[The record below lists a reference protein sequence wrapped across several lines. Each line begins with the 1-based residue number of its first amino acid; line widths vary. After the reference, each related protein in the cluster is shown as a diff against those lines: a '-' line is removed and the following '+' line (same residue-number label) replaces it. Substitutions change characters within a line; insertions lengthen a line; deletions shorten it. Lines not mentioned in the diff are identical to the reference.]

1 MEWIDGVQS
10 VFVSNVLSIVW
21 LSLCSVLPVLFG
33 IYAYKHRADWGES
46 WFINKFG
53 TYFENVKTKKPE
65 DRSPALLVILIF
77 FARRMMLNLVIVFLQ
92 HASNV

>member
-21 LSLCSVLPVLFG
+21 LSFCSVLPVLFG

-53 TYFENVKTKKPE
+53 TYFENVKTNKPE
-65 DRSPALLVILIF
+65 DRSTSLLVIIIF
-77 FARRMMLNLVIVFLQ
+77 FARRMTLNLVIVFLQ